1 MIPYDKS
8 GRRICTGGL
17 SVALPSFLME
27 TEEDERLSFGKRKNF
42 SSQTAFIKLKKKTT
56 CKEQVVF
63 FCSQVFCRQ
72 KAKGL
77 WMKILQDGLGFGSDA
92 FGKKQLKE
100 EDAQRRRGKSAAN
113 RQKADVFCD
122 GQTNRQTLRH
132 ILKGEH
138 FYQMILEG

>member
-27 TEEDERLSFGKRKNF
+27 TEEDERLSFGKRRNF

-63 FCSQVFCRQ
+63 LQSSFLQT
-72 KAKGL
+72 KGL